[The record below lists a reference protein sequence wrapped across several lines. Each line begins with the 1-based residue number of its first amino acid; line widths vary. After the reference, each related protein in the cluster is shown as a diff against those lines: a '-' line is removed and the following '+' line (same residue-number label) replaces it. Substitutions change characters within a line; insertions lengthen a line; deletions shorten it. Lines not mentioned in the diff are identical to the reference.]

1 MVQALYQTLDRGG
14 RKCLTVIY
22 PKQEDGR
29 RSAGGLACCS
39 RIPICQSIFD
49 KRRLCICLV
58 CQYMSFSVVIIVKP
72 FFAEE
77 DVQFY
82 KEVLAEGLNRLG
94 AKLQAYCLMTNHEHL
109 LKIPNF
115 TDSKSQ
121 IQQQIGRQYGCC
133 VNKTYPR
140 PGTLW

>member
-1 MVQALYQTLDRGG
+1 
-14 RKCLTVIY
+14 
-22 PKQEDGR
+22 
-29 RSAGGLACCS
+29 
-39 RIPICQSIFD
+39 
-49 KRRLCICLV
+49 
-58 CQYMSFSVVIIVKP
+58 MSFSVVIIVKP

-140 PGTLW
+140 PSTLW